1 MTEPSLQSPTPEELL
16 AHPKAFERKDFSS
29 YLFRPYSIKER
40 RSVSLY
46 TPPMYVLWLRLESD
60 PDVVRFNTEVKPF
73 PVAVSRSSAINAA
86 PRCVSLDSKK
96 QLTIHSFEKIIAPE
110 EQVKPDEVNALVW
123 SEWAS
128 ARNFVHKSWSVGELF
143 GNEIYNAN
151 LGRLLGYVSRPGFV
165 PNTALED
172 SLLIE
177 LRGFRKTTFAKLSHH
192 FSGQD
197 PEVVNETIASLILS
211 RRVFSDILSHPFS
224 MVTMLSAFREVD
236 EA

>member
-1 MTEPSLQSPTPEELL
+1 
-16 AHPKAFERKDFSS
+16 
-29 YLFRPYSIKER
+29 
-40 RSVSLY
+40 
-46 TPPMYVLWLRLESD
+46 MYVLWLRLESD

-73 PVAVSRSSAINAA
+73 PVSVSRSNAINAA

-96 QLTIHSFEKIIAPE
+96 QLTIHSFEKIVAPE
-110 EQVKPDEVNALVW
+110 EQTKPDEIDTSVW
-123 SEWAS
+123 REWAS
-128 ARNFVHKSWSVGELF
+128 ARNFAHKSWTAGELF
-143 GNEIYNAN
+143 DNEIYTAN

-177 LRGFRKTTFAKLSHH
+177 LRGFRKTTFAKLSQQ

-197 PEVVNETIASLILS
+197 PEIVNESIASLILS
-211 RRVFSDILSHPFS
+211 RRIFSDISSHPFS